1 MSISLGLS
9 KSQFEQIDKR
19 LENITSTKVEEI
31 EIEMD
36 NPPTVQQL
44 SDSNKS
50 YSINCAI
57 LFIDI
62 RKSTD
67 LSDKSHAKSMV
78 KIYRSFMRM
87 AVDCVRKNLGVTRQ
101 FLGDRIMGVFMD
113 DKDEEGNIIN
123 SGVDKAIYCAR
134 TMQTVLDYSLNKH
147 IYKNINKKTIECGIG
162 ISCGK
167 VLVTQVGM
175 RGTELN
181 EDKEN
186 EKDIVWVGKITNHA
200 SKYSDLANG
209 GEIFISKEVYKN
221 ISISLK
227 GEGIWSFNTRSK
239 SNRVYEGYVSKN
251 FYLDN
256 KDEFGAVFLQAI
268 EVENNKSENNLAEGI
283 LKVEGLI
290 DNLLKKESEL
300 SKREEILKRKEGQIK
315 ELQKSI
321 NDKKIFLIKS
331 EENIKKIKE
340 ETYYNYKKIFLDT
353 FCKSALIKELGAD
366 FWMNRI
372 DTIFKI
378 GKELGKSE
386 LQIQIDLAVY
396 LIHIYYLFN
405 DYYKSYEYL
414 IIMAQYNSWLTCEY
428 KNVILKVKTS
438 WKLKDT
444 LEKRI
449 STIKD
454 EKVKKEFENYYKE
467 VNSINW
473 I

>member
-1 MSISLGLS
+1 MSSKLGLT

-19 LENITSTKVEEI
+19 LENITTTKVEGI
-31 EIEMD
+31 EIEMY

-67 LSDKSHAKSMV
+67 LSDQSHAKSMV

-101 FLGDRIMGVFMD
+101 FIGDRIMGVFMD
-113 DKDEEGNIIN
+113 DTDGEGNIIN
-123 SGVDKAIYCAR
+123 SGVDKAVYCAR

-162 ISCGK
+162 VSYGK

-175 RGTELN
+175 RGTEQN
-181 EDKEN
+181 EDKED
-186 EKDIVWVGKITNHA
+186 EKDVVWVGKITNYA

-209 GEIFISKEVYKN
+209 GEIFISKEVYQN
-221 ISISLK
+221 ISTSLK
-227 GEGIWSFNTRSK
+227 EEGIWAFNTRSK
-239 SNRVYEGYVSKN
+239 SNRMYEGYLSKN

-256 KDEFGAVFLQAI
+256 KEEFGNVFSQAI
-268 EVENNKSENNLAEGI
+268 EVESNKSENNLAEGI
-283 LKVEGLI
+283 LKVEVLI
-290 DNLLKKESEL
+290 ENLLKKENEL
-300 SKREEILKRKEGQIK
+300 SKTEEILKIK
-315 ELQKSI
+315 EEQMKEIQISI
-321 NDKKIFLIKS
+321 NEKKTSLIKS

-340 ETYYNYKKIFLDT
+340 EAYSNYRKIFSDT
-353 FCKSALIKELGAD
+353 FCKENLIKELGAD

-372 DTIFKI
+372 ETIFEI

-386 LQIQIDLAVY
+386 LQIKIDLDVY
-396 LIHIYYLFN
+396 LIDIYYLFN

-414 IIMAQYNSWLTCEY
+414 IIMAQYSSWLTWKY
-428 KNVILKVKTS
+428 KMVIPKVKTS
-438 WKLKDT
+438 WKLKET

-449 STIKD
+449 LTIKD
-454 EKVKKEFENYYKE
+454 EKVKREFEKYYKE
-467 VNSINW
+467 ISLINLT
-473 I
+473 

>member
-1 MSISLGLS
+1 MNSNLGLN

-31 EIEMD
+31 EIEMN
-36 NPPTVQQL
+36 NPPAIEQL

-50 YSINCAI
+50 CSINCSI

-113 DKDEEGNIIN
+113 DKDENGNVITL
-123 SGVDKAIYCAR
+123 GVDKAVYCAR

-147 IYKNINKKTIECGIG
+147 INNNINNKTIECGIG

-175 RGTELN
+175 RGIENN
-181 EDKEN
+181 EEKEN
-186 EKDIVWVGKITNHA
+186 EKDVVWVGKITNYA

-209 GEIFISKEVYKN
+209 GEIFISKDVYKN
-221 ISISLK
+221 ISMELK
-227 GEGIWSFNTRSK
+227 DKEAWSFSTRSK

-256 KDEFGAVFLQAI
+256 KDEFGKVFSQAI
-268 EVENNKSENNLAEGI
+268 EIENNQSENNLSEGI

-290 DNLLKKESEL
+290 DKLLRKENEL
-300 SKREEILKRKEGQIK
+300 SKKEAMLKNKESQLKQIQIGIDEENSLLIK
-315 ELQKSI
+315 EKKKLKMQ
-321 NDKKIFLIKS
+321 NELLYLNYRKIFS
-331 EENIKKIKE
+331 
-340 ETYYNYKKIFLDT
+340 DT
-353 FCKSALIKELGAD
+353 FCKYSIIKELGAD
-366 FWMNRI
+366 FWMKKIN
-372 DTIFKI
+372 DMFEI

-386 LQIQIDLAVY
+386 LRIKIDLVVY
-396 LIHIYYLFN
+396 LIDIYYLFK
-405 DYYKSYEYL
+405 DYYKAYEYL
-414 IIMAQYNSWLTCEY
+414 IIMAEYSSWLSYEY
-428 KNVILKVKTS
+428 KNIIPKVKTS
-438 WKLKDT
+438 WKLKET

-449 STIKD
+449 STMKD
-454 EKVKKEFENYYKE
+454 EKIREEFENHYKE
-467 VNSINW
+467 ISKIYW
-473 I
+473 S

>member
-1 MSISLGLS
+1 MNSNLGLT
-9 KSQFEQIDKR
+9 KKQFEQIDKR
-19 LENITSTKVEEI
+19 IENITSTQVEEI
-31 EIEMD
+31 EIEMN
-36 NPPTVQQL
+36 NPPMVEHL

-67 LSDKSHAKSMV
+67 LSDQSHAKSMV

-101 FLGDRIMGVFMD
+101 FLGDRIMGIFMD

-123 SGVDKAIYCAR
+123 LGVDKAIYCAR

-162 ISCGK
+162 VSYGK

-175 RGTELN
+175 RGTEQN

-186 EKDIVWVGKITNHA
+186 EKDVVWVGKITNYA

-221 ISISLK
+221 ISTFLK
-227 GEGIWSFNTRSK
+227 NEGIWNFNTRSK
-239 SNRVYEGYVSKN
+239 SNKIYEGYVSKN

-256 KDEFGAVFLQAI
+256 KDEFGDVFSQAI
-268 EVENNKSENNLAEGI
+268 EIENNKSENNLAEGI
-283 LKVEGLI
+283 LQIEGLI
-290 DNLLKKESEL
+290 DKLLKKENEL
-300 SKREEILKRKEGQIK
+300 AKKEEILKNKEKQIRERQISVDNKNESFIKIEEDINRRKE
-315 ELQKSI
+315 EV
-321 NDKKIFLIKS
+321 
-331 EENIKKIKE
+331 
-340 ETYYNYKKIFLDT
+340 YYNYSKIFSDT
-353 FCKSALIKELGAD
+353 FCKPTLIKELGVN
-366 FWMNRI
+366 FWMSQI
-372 DTIFKI
+372 DDIFTI

-386 LQIQIDLAVY
+386 LQIKLDLDFY
-396 LIHIYYLFN
+396 LTDIYYLFN

-414 IIMAQYNSWLTCEY
+414 IIMAQYSSYISSTY
-428 KNVILKVKTS
+428 KKVIPKIKTS

-444 LEKRI
+444 IEKRI
-449 STIKD
+449 TTIKD
-454 EKVKKEFENYYKE
+454 DETKKRFENYYKE
-467 VNSINW
+467 VDKIYWS
-473 I
+473 

>member
-1 MSISLGLS
+1 MNSNLGLN

-31 EIEMD
+31 EIEMN
-36 NPPTVQQL
+36 NPPAIEQL

-50 YSINCAI
+50 YSINCSI

-113 DKDEEGNIIN
+113 DKDENGNVITL
-123 SGVDKAIYCAR
+123 GVDKAVYCAR

-147 IYKNINKKTIECGIG
+147 INNNINNKTIECGIG

-175 RGTELN
+175 RGIENN
-181 EDKEN
+181 EEKEN
-186 EKDIVWVGKITNHA
+186 EKDVVWVGKITNYA

-209 GEIFISKEVYKN
+209 GEIFISKDVYKN
-221 ISISLK
+221 ISMELK
-227 GEGIWSFNTRSK
+227 DKEAWSFSTRSK

-256 KDEFGAVFLQAI
+256 KDEFGKVFSQAI
-268 EVENNKSENNLAEGI
+268 EIENNQSENNLSEGI

-290 DNLLKKESEL
+290 DKLLRKENEL
-300 SKREEILKRKEGQIK
+300 SKKEAMLKNKESQLKQIQIGIDEENSLLIK
-315 ELQKSI
+315 EKKKLKMQ
-321 NDKKIFLIKS
+321 NELLYLNYRKIFS
-331 EENIKKIKE
+331 
-340 ETYYNYKKIFLDT
+340 DT
-353 FCKSALIKELGAD
+353 FCKYSIIKELGAD
-366 FWMNRI
+366 FWMKKIN
-372 DTIFKI
+372 DMFEI

-386 LQIQIDLAVY
+386 LRIKIDLVVY
-396 LIHIYYLFN
+396 LIDIYYLFK
-405 DYYKSYEYL
+405 DYYKAYEYL
-414 IIMAQYNSWLTCEY
+414 IIMAEYSSWLSYEY
-428 KNVILKVKTS
+428 KNIIPKVKTS
-438 WKLKDT
+438 WKLKET

-449 STIKD
+449 STMKD
-454 EKVKKEFENYYKE
+454 EKIREEFENHYKE
-467 VNSINW
+467 ISKIYW
-473 I
+473 S

>member
-1 MSISLGLS
+1 MSSKLGLT

-19 LENITSTKVEEI
+19 LENITTTKVEGI
-31 EIEMD
+31 EIEMY

-67 LSDKSHAKSMV
+67 LSDQSHAKSMV

-101 FLGDRIMGVFMD
+101 FIGDRIMGVFMD
-113 DKDEEGNIIN
+113 DTDGEGNIIN
-123 SGVDKAIYCAR
+123 SGVDKAVYCAR

-162 ISCGK
+162 VSYGK

-175 RGTELN
+175 RGTEQN
-181 EDKEN
+181 EDKED
-186 EKDIVWVGKITNHA
+186 EKDVVWVGKITNYA

-221 ISISLK
+221 ISTSFK
-227 GEGIWSFNTRSK
+227 EEGIWTFNTRSK
-239 SNRVYEGYVSKN
+239 SNRMYEGYLSKN

-256 KDEFGAVFLQAI
+256 KEEFGNVFSQAI
-268 EVENNKSENNLAEGI
+268 EVESNKLENNLAEGI

-290 DNLLKKESEL
+290 ENLLKKENEL
-300 SKREEILKRKEGQIK
+300 SKREEILKIK
-315 ELQKSI
+315 EEQMKEIQISI
-321 NDKKIFLIKS
+321 NEKKTSLIKS
-331 EENIKKIKE
+331 EQNIKKIKE
-340 ETYYNYKKIFLDT
+340 EAYSNYRKIFSDT
-353 FCKSALIKELGAD
+353 FCKENLIKELGAD

-372 DTIFKI
+372 ETIFEI

-386 LQIQIDLAVY
+386 LQIKIDLDVY
-396 LIHIYYLFN
+396 LVDIYYLFN

-414 IIMAQYNSWLTCEY
+414 IIMAQYSSWLTWKY
-428 KNVILKVKTS
+428 KRVITKVKTS
-438 WKLKDT
+438 FKLKEV

-449 STIKD
+449 QVTEDLKMI
-454 EKVKKEFENYYKE
+454 EKLKGYYE
-467 VNSINW
+467 EISGISLN
-473 I
+473 

>member
-1 MSISLGLS
+1 MNINLGLS

-123 SGVDKAIYCAR
+123 LGVDKAVYCAR

-162 ISCGK
+162 ISYGK

-186 EKDIVWVGKITNHA
+186 EKDVVWVGKITNHA

-227 GEGIWSFNTRSK
+227 DERIWSFNTRSK
-239 SNRVYEGYVSKN
+239 SNRIYEGYVSKN

-256 KDEFGAVFLQAI
+256 KDEFGDVFSQAI
-268 EVENNKSENNLAEGI
+268 EVESNKSENNLAEGI

-290 DNLLKKESEL
+290 ENLLKKENEL
-300 SKREEILKRKEGQIK
+300 SKREEILKRKEEQMK
-315 ELQKSI
+315 ELQISI
-321 NDKKIFLIKS
+321 NEKKTSLMKS
-331 EENIKKIKE
+331 EENINKIKE
-340 ETYYNYKKIFLDT
+340 ETYSNYRKIFHDT
-353 FCKSALIKELGAD
+353 FCNENLIKELGED
-366 FWMNRI
+366 FWMSRI
-372 DTIFKI
+372 DDIFKI

-386 LQIQIDLAVY
+386 LQIKMDLDVY
-396 LIHIYYLFN
+396 LIDIYYLFN

-414 IIMAQYNSWLTCEY
+414 IIMAQYNSWLTWKY
-428 KNVILKVKTS
+428 KRIIPKVKTA
-438 WKLKDT
+438 WKLKST

-449 STIKD
+449 LTIKD
-454 EKVKKEFENYYKE
+454 EELKKEFENYYKE
-467 VNSINW
+467 ISLI
-473 I
+473 

>member
-1 MSISLGLS
+1 MNSNLGLN

-31 EIEMD
+31 EIEMN
-36 NPPTVQQL
+36 NPPTIEQL

-50 YSINCAI
+50 YSINCSI

-113 DKDEEGNIIN
+113 DKDENGNIITL
-123 SGVDKAIYCAR
+123 GVDKAVYCAR

-147 IYKNINKKTIECGIG
+147 ISNNINNKTIECGIG

-175 RGTELN
+175 KGIENN
-181 EDKEN
+181 EEKEN
-186 EKDIVWVGKITNHA
+186 EKDVVWVGKITNYA

-209 GEIFISKEVYKN
+209 GEIFISKDVYKN
-221 ISISLK
+221 ISMELK
-227 GEGIWSFNTRSK
+227 GKEVWSFSTRSK

-256 KDEFGAVFLQAI
+256 KAEFGKVFSQAI
-268 EVENNKSENNLAEGI
+268 EIENNQSENNLSEGI

-290 DNLLKKESEL
+290 DKLLRKENELAKKEEMLKNKESQLKQIEIGIDGEKKKLKVQNEL
-300 SKREEILKRKEGQIK
+300 LYC
-315 ELQKSI
+315 
-321 NDKKIFLIKS
+321 NYMKIFH
-331 EENIKKIKE
+331 N
-340 ETYYNYKKIFLDT
+340 T
-353 FCKSALIKELGAD
+353 FCKDIIIKELGKD
-366 FWMNRI
+366 FWMKRI
-372 DTIFKI
+372 DDIFEMG
-378 GKELGKSE
+378 GKLGKSE
-386 LQIQIDLAVY
+386 LKIKRDLDVY
-396 LIHIYYLFN
+396 LIDIYYLFG
-405 DYYKSYEYL
+405 DYHKSYEYL
-414 IIMAQYNSWLTCEY
+414 LIMAQYSSWLTWKY
-428 KNVILKVKTS
+428 RNIIPKVKTS
-438 WKLKDT
+438 WKLKET

-449 STIKD
+449 STMKD
-454 EKVKKEFENYYKE
+454 EKIREEFENYYKE
-467 VNSINW
+467 ISKIYW
-473 I
+473 S

>member
-1 MSISLGLS
+1 MNSNLGLN
-9 KSQFEQIDKR
+9 KSQFQQIDKR
-19 LENITSTKVEEI
+19 IENITTTKVEEI
-31 EIEMD
+31 EIEVD

-87 AVDCVRKNLGVTRQ
+87 AVECVRRNFGVTRQ

-113 DKDEEGNIIN
+113 NKDEDGNIIN
-123 SGVDKAIYCAR
+123 SGVDKAVYCAR

-147 IYKNINKKTIECGIG
+147 IYNNINKKIIECGIG
-162 ISCGK
+162 ISYGK
-167 VLVTQVGM
+167 VLITQVGM
-175 RGTELN
+175 RGIEQDK
-181 EDKEN
+181 EKEN
-186 EKDIVWVGKITNHA
+186 EKDVVWVGKITNYA

-209 GEIFISKEVYKN
+209 GEIFIRKDVYRN
-221 ISISLK
+221 ISNELK
-227 GEGIWSFNTRSK
+227 GEGIWNFNTRSK
-239 SNRVYEGYVSKN
+239 SNRVYEGYISKN

-256 KDEFGAVFLQAI
+256 NNEFGEVFSQ
-268 EVENNKSENNLAEGI
+268 VEGIKNNQSENNLAEGI

-290 DNLLKKESEL
+290 DKLLRKENELAKKEEML
-300 SKREEILKRKEGQIK
+300 KCKEKGLRDLKITIDNKQLEI
-315 ELQKSI
+315 
-321 NDKKIFLIKS
+321 DKMK
-331 EENIKKIKE
+331 ENIKRE
-340 ETYYNYKKIFLDT
+340 AYYNYKKIFSDT
-353 FCKSALIKELGAD
+353 FCKEDLIKKLGMD
-366 FWMNRI
+366 FWMERI

-386 LQIQIDLAVY
+386 LQIKIDLDVY
-396 LIHIYYLFN
+396 LIDIYYLFN

-414 IIMAQYNSWLTCEY
+414 IIMAQYSSWLTWKY
-428 KNVILKVKTS
+428 KKVIPKVKTS
-438 WKLKDT
+438 WKLKET

-449 STIKD
+449 DMIKD
-454 EKVKKEFENYYKE
+454 EKMKKSFEDYYKDIE
-467 VNSINW
+467 KISLS
-473 I
+473 